1 MGKRILVYV
10 TADDK
15 RVAGGDPLTLIIQDR
30 QEQQETITELGRA
43 LRADIVQLKNGDYV
57 LIADNK

>member
-1 MGKRILVYV
+1 MGKSIIVYV

-15 RVAGGDPLTLIIQDR
+15 RVAGGDPLTLVIQDR

-57 LIADNK
+57 LITDN